1 MARRVFL
8 KALKKVEEN
17 KKSYEEKAQE
27 TRKCQ
32 ARLPEMQ
39 LYVDLSVEKR
49 VLLMDL
55 ILNGK
60 SSDSDES
67 LLNKGVIVY
76 VNLLEV
82 VKQIAKDLEKADID
96 YYVIE
101 GKTNQKSRG
110 KIASEFKSNPNS
122 QVIIITDAAG
132 ESLNMNGTNEIILYD
147 LPKGS
152 GKFNQI
158 LGRIARNFSSFE
170 RQGRSF
176 YIHYVIVDDTL
187 DEYKPILL
195 SSKKE
200 LEEQILKADTIPLKE
215 QGSFDNIVLKKI
227 RQELLWKTRKR
238 KRKQC

>member
-1 MARRVFL
+1 MARRVLL

-27 TRKCQ
+27 TKKCQ

-122 QVIIITDAAG
+122 KVIIITDAAG

>member
-1 MARRVFL
+1 MVRRVFL

-122 QVIIITDAAG
+122 KVIIITDAAG

>member
-39 LYVDLSVEKR
+39 LYVDLSTEKR
-49 VLLMDL
+49 ALLMDL

-60 SSDSDES
+60 SSDTDES
-67 LLNKGVIVY
+67 LLDKGVIVY
-76 VNLLEV
+76 INLLEV
-82 VKQIAKDLEKADID
+82 VAQVAKDLETADID

-101 GKTNQKSRG
+101 GKTKQKGRG

-122 QVIIITDAAG
+122 KVIIITNAAS
-132 ESLNMNGTNEIILYD
+132 ESLNLNATNEIILYD
-147 LPKGS
+147 LPKGPGS
-152 GKFNQI
+152 YTQV
-158 LGRIARNFSSFE
+158 LGRVARNFSSFE

-200 LEEQILKADTIPLKE
+200 LEEQILRADTIPLKE
-215 QGSFDNIVLKKI
+215 QGSFDNMVLKKL
-227 RQELLWKTRKR
+227 RQKLLWKKR
-238 KRKQC
+238 HR

>member
-122 QVIIITDAAG
+122 KVIIITNAAS
-132 ESLNMNGTNEIILYD
+132 ESLNLNATNEIILYD

-152 GKFNQI
+152 GAFTQV
-158 LGRIARNFSSFE
+158 LGRVARNFSSFE

>member
-49 VLLMDL
+49 ALLMDL

-122 QVIIITDAAG
+122 KVIIITNAAS
-132 ESLNMNGTNEIILYD
+132 ESLNLNTTNEMILYD
-147 LPKGS
+147 LPKGP
-152 GKFNQI
+152 GAYTQV
-158 LGRIARNFSSFE
+158 LGRVARNFSNFE

-176 YIHYVIVDDTL
+176 YIHYIIVDDTL

-200 LEEQILKADTIPLKE
+200 LEEQILRSDTIPLKE
-215 QGSFDNIVLKKI
+215 QGSFDNIILKKL
-227 RQELLWKTRKR
+227 RQKLLWKRKH
-238 KRKQC
+238 K

>member
-27 TRKCQ
+27 TKKCQ

-122 QVIIITDAAG
+122 KVIIITSAAS
-132 ESLNMNGTNEIILYD
+132 ESLNLNATNEIILYD
-147 LPKGS
+147 LPKGP
-152 GKFNQI
+152 GAFTQV
-158 LGRIARNFSSFE
+158 LGRVARNFSSFE

-176 YIHYVIVDDTL
+176 YIHYVRVDDTL

-200 LEEQILKADTIPLKE
+200 LEEQILKADTIPLKG

>member
-27 TRKCQ
+27 TKKCQ

-122 QVIIITDAAG
+122 KVIIITDAAG

-170 RQGRSF
+170 RQGRSV
-176 YIHYVIVDDTL
+176 YIRYVIVDDTL

>member
-27 TRKCQ
+27 TKKCQ

-122 QVIIITDAAG
+122 KVIIITDAAG

-227 RQELLWKTRKR
+227 RQELLWKTKKR

>member
-49 VLLMDL
+49 ALLMDL

-82 VKQIAKDLEKADID
+82 VKQIAKDLEKAGID

-122 QVIIITDAAG
+122 KVIIITDAAG

-200 LEEQILKADTIPLKE
+200 LEAQILKADTIPLKE

-227 RQELLWKTRKR
+227 RQELLWKTKKR